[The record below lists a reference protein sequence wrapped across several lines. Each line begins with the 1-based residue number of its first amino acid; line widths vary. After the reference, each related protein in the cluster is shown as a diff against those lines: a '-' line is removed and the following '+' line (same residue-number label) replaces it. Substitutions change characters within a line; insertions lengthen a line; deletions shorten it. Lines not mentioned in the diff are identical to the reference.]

1 MLSEISMG
9 NLSMVAESESS
20 SLMPLVG
27 AVVAAEGIQEEVGLN
42 PGTRMAGNFPT
53 EGTGRVTIEF
63 LSTASAPERPGRI

>member
-27 AVVAAEGIQEEVGLN
+27 AVVAAEG
-42 PGTRMAGNFPT
+42 NFLT